1 LRRAYDD
8 GVTAASA
15 IAVAAAAVAVAAL
28 LASVFVLRRLQA
40 RQQMLE
46 REIERGKDEFD
57 RIVAR
62 ELEQR
67 TEELSRLLARS
78 RADTLSQLAEEERRI
93 AEERR
98 RDVAERERHATARL
112 SDQLVAAQR
121 AVEQRLGDWTND
133 VSKLQE
139 GLTDELKRVEARQRQ
154 LMAEL
159 ESRIGQDGEGLQSQ
173 IEDQR
178 QLIARL
184 RGELAK
190 SAQEV
195 TQQAAAELEQ
205 HAAER
210 RRALQ
215 DVAERLQARERD
227 LREIVERE
235 ANDAAQR
242 IQIALGDIER
252 RQVEQMQR
260 IISRETTRFSEAAS
274 QQFDLTMRTSR
285 EEAARRLSRE
295 LDLAVERFAREAEGV
310 LTDRLNQVSDS
321 ASKRVEDRLAHLRS
335 ALERGHEDALRSLE
349 ERAHQVESSLRE
361 RLQEISADA
370 ESERAVLD
378 SRLQELSRR
387 IDEMTA
393 RTVG

>member
-1 LRRAYDD
+1 
-8 GVTAASA
+8 VTAATI
-15 IAVAAAAVAVAAL
+15 IAVVAAVVAVGAVVAC
-28 LASVFVLRRLQA
+28 VRTLRRLQA
-40 RQQMLE
+40 HQRLLE
-46 REIERGKDEFD
+46 REIERGKEEFD
-57 RIVAR
+57 RVVAQ
-62 ELEQR
+62 EIEQR

-78 RADTLSQLAEEERRI
+78 RADTMSQLAEEERRI
-93 AEERR
+93 ADERR
-98 RDVAERERHATARL
+98 RDVAERERDATARL
-112 SDQLVAAQR
+112 GDQLVAAQR
-121 AVEQRLGDWTND
+121 AVEQRLGNWNND

-139 GLTDELKRVEARQRQ
+139 GLTDELKRVEVRQRQ

-178 QLIARL
+178 QYIARL

-190 SAQEV
+190 AAQEV
-195 TQQAAAELEQ
+195 TQQASAELEQ

-215 DVAERLQARERD
+215 EVAERLTARERD
-227 LREIVERE
+227 LNEIIERE
-235 ANDAAQR
+235 GNDAAQR

-260 IISRETTRFSEAAS
+260 IISRETTRFSEAVA

-310 LTDRLNQVSDS
+310 LTERLNQVSDS
-321 ASKRVEDRLAHLRS
+321 ATKRIEDRLSQLRTG
-335 ALERGHEDALRSLE
+335 LERGHEDALRSLE
-349 ERAHQVESSLRE
+349 ERAHQVEGSLRE
-361 RLQEISADA
+361 RLEEIAADA

-378 SRLQELSRR
+378 SRLQDLARR
-387 IDEMTA
+387 VEEYTA
-393 RTVG
+393 RVGD

>member
-1 LRRAYDD
+1 
-8 GVTAASA
+8 VTAATI
-15 IAVAAAAVAVAAL
+15 IAVIAAVVAVGAVVACVV
-28 LASVFVLRRLQA
+28 SLRRLQS
-40 RQQMLE
+40 RQRVLE
-46 REIERGKDEFD
+46 REIDRGKEEFD
-57 RIVAR
+57 RVVAR

-78 RADTLSQLAEEERRI
+78 RADTLSQLAEEERKI
-93 AEERR
+93 ADERR
-98 RDVAERERHATARL
+98 RDVAERERDATARL
-112 SDQLVAAQR
+112 GDQLVAAQR
-121 AVEQRLGDWTND
+121 AVEQRLSNWNND

-159 ESRIGQDGEGLQSQ
+159 ESRIGQDGEGLQNQ

-178 QLIARL
+178 QYIARL

-190 SAQEV
+190 AAQEV
-195 TQQAAAELEQ
+195 TQQAFAELEQ

-215 DVAERLQARERD
+215 EVAERLTARERD
-227 LREIVERE
+227 LYEIIERE
-235 ANDAAQR
+235 GSDAAQR

-252 RQVEQMQR
+252 RQVEQTQR
-260 IISRETTRFSEAAS
+260 IISRETARFSEAAS
-274 QQFDLTMRTSR
+274 QQFDLAMRTSR

-310 LTDRLNQVSDS
+310 LTERLNQVSDS
-321 ASKRVEDRLAHLRS
+321 AAKRIEDRLSQLRTG
-335 ALERGHEDALRSLE
+335 LQRGHEDALRSLE
-349 ERAHQVESSLRE
+349 ERAHQVESSVRE
-361 RLQEISADA
+361 RLEEIAADA

-378 SRLQELSRR
+378 SRLQDLARR
-387 IDEMTA
+387 IDEYTA
-393 RTVG
+393 RVGD